1 MTLSSLGYNFK
12 QGVKNIWRNRMF
24 TLASVITMTTC
35 IFLFGIMFSI
45 ILNVTAAA
53 RYYEQDIGIT
63 VLFDEGIDQDQIDE
77 IGEKIAA
84 FDGVTEVTFTS
95 AEEAWENF
103 QDTYFEGDPE
113 AAASFGTDNPLANSA
128 SYSVKTEQIEDQAV
142 VEAYISGLE
151 GVRSVNRSDEVVRAL
166 SSFNTIMTVASLIV
180 IAILLL
186 VAVILISMTINVGIS
201 VRKNEIGIMKL
212 IGATDGFVRA
222 PFLVEGMLIGFIGA
236 VIPLI
241 ILFFTYNALLGGII
255 SKYLT
260 SLSSIFMS
268 VEEVYVYLVPTAL
281 VLGLGIGL
289 LGSVITVRKHLRV

>member
-260 SLSSIFMS
+260 SLSAIFMS

>member
-1 MTLSSLGYNFK
+1 
-12 QGVKNIWRNRMF
+12 MF

-260 SLSSIFMS
+260 SLSAIFMS